1 MYYNAIMKYKK
12 GTFMQHHA
20 KTIRKSIRFL
30 SFLLIHTIGILH
42 SQDQNPDN
50 TNILTINSTA
60 YTAISPENKQTIQEI
75 LNLSI
80 QVDQLFKDINGKTSE
95 LFALLSNTGDEF
107 DPFIATFAT
116 QLGTLKQQAATTI
129 DTSIVDK
136 KFEEL
141 MQSKKTLWQNNIQ
154 LTNAITDLK
163 KEITT
168 AKKMQSSLASDVS
181 KINDALTA
189 MKTCVDKSTTFK
201 KLTIITTEKTITKD
215 IDSLK
220 KTAEEC
226 TKLITDLKAQ
236 AAKKIIESTPQPTA
250 PQSAPNEKTP
260 PTKTT
265 EQKTDIKADASEK
278 PLTIDDNKKEPKK
291 SLESLKIIAQTG
303 YKIIIDCSIYV
314 IDWLQSLYESLLTAK
329 KTVETK

>member
-1 MYYNAIMKYKK
+1 
-12 GTFMQHHA
+12 MQHHA
-20 KTIRKSIRFL
+20 KNIRKSVRFL
-30 SFLLIHTIGILH
+30 TFLLINTIGILH

-50 TNILTINSTA
+50 TDILTLNSTA
-60 YTAISPENKQTIQEI
+60 YTAISPENQQAIQEI
-75 LNLSI
+75 LKLGL
-80 QVDQLFKDINGKTSE
+80 QVDQLFKDINGKASG
-95 LFALLSNTGDEF
+95 LFALLSTTGDEF
-107 DPFIATFAT
+107 DPFIATLAT

-129 DTSIVDK
+129 NTSIVDK
-136 KFEEL
+136 KLEEL
-141 MQSKKTLWQNNIQ
+141 IQSKKTLWQNNIQ

-168 AKKMQSSLASDVS
+168 AKKMQSTLASDVN

-201 KLTIITTEKTITKD
+201 KLTIITTEKTIAQD

-220 KTAEEC
+220 KIAEEC

-236 AAKKIIESTPQPTA
+236 AAKKIIESTPQPTV
-250 PQSAPNEKTP
+250 PESAPNEKTS

-265 EQKTDIKADASEK
+265 EQKTDTKTADTSEK
-278 PLTIDDNKKEPKK
+278 PLTIDDNKKDPKT

-314 IDWLQSLYESLLTAK
+314 IDWLQSLYESVLTAK